1 MSLEP
6 EDAITLRARV
16 IQFKHLSEDET
27 GDGDASF
34 GSLQQLVDRLA
45 HDGTEKEATEALYE
59 LAELFG
65 APHSSV
71 SSFELLQSGV
81 VDGLLQFTTDP
92 GRKLSLLKRKELLL
106 DAFVGR
112 RSKTGTNSPFATFV
126 KKLQESVTRMESF
139 EVVTV
144 TPGIDDSKRISPSL
158 LARQLRL
165 RLVADDQSDHYTTT
179 SDPALLGYWAAG
191 LDYQECSR
199 LWRARVSARF
209 REHLQPKRLRRL
221 LHLHHLLPQSPKAAP
236 QEHLPHLPGQTLVV
250 GRSQRLSA
258 KNAAASEGA
267 AEDAPVAGPSSAGA
281 SASSSSGDAPASAAA
296 ASGSNNMV
304 DTEMPEADYT
314 DDEEVD
320 AEVFDDEVDPDNS
333 IADKTVTV
341 SVGEDGSK
349 IEAQTPDGTPVATSS
364 KEGLP
369 YLSARAA
376 STRASYAS
384 ALKAKLTDW
393 HLEFSLDD
401 QPLPLDLTMY
411 GAMHQHEMRTKTGAL
426 PPNLIWQGAYTV
438 KFKKVAGPS
447 PSTDGRWAK
456 ARSSTPPLSSL
467 PDDAPHA
474 KILKLLRVLQQLNT
488 LEAERSVFVGDKA
501 FVNNKL
507 SAKLTRQLEEPM
519 IVARLA
525 LAYPT
530 GLDLPQHFPFLVPFQ
545 TRYNFLQS
553 TSLRYTRLILKW
565 QGQQARVQ
573 DTSRRDDG
581 IGFLGRLQ
589 RQKVRIPRKRIL
601 ESAMKVGTGL
611 GPTLEFYS
619 LVSNEFA
626 RKDLRI
632 WRDADAAGA
641 GLYVDHPAG
650 LYPAPLSPQDLS
662 TDGGQKRTQIF
673 RVIGQ
678 FVAKAML
685 DSRIIGK
692 IRTPAWALAARGAAS
707 CDDLRSSAWPPPSGG
722 PAGPAVY
729 TDDVATKTSDVVGPQ
744 TLLQLRDLRP
754 RFRSSS
760 RSPPSRNTL
769 SAGSKSRPSPPYSA
783 LETLIVRGQELAK
796 PNASKTESML
806 VLAVKTA
813 AI

>member
-1 MSLEP
+1 
-6 EDAITLRARV
+6 
-16 IQFKHLSEDET
+16 
-27 GDGDASF
+27 
-34 GSLQQLVDRLA
+34 
-45 HDGTEKEATEALYE
+45 
-59 LAELFG
+59 
-65 APHSSV
+65 
-71 SSFELLQSGV
+71 
-81 VDGLLQFTTDP
+81 
-92 GRKLSLLKRKELLL
+92 
-106 DAFVGR
+106 
-112 RSKTGTNSPFATFV
+112 
-126 KKLQESVTRMESF
+126 
-139 EVVTV
+139 
-144 TPGIDDSKRISPSL
+144 
-158 LARQLRL
+158 
-165 RLVADDQSDHYTTT
+165 
-179 SDPALLGYWAAG
+179 
-191 LDYQECSR
+191 
-199 LWRARVSARF
+199 
-209 REHLQPKRLRRL
+209 
-221 LHLHHLLPQSPKAAP
+221 
-236 QEHLPHLPGQTLVV
+236 
-250 GRSQRLSA
+250 
-258 KNAAASEGA
+258 
-267 AEDAPVAGPSSAGA
+267 
-281 SASSSSGDAPASAAA
+281 
-296 ASGSNNMV
+296 MV

-692 IRTPAWALAARGAAS
+692 IRVADKLEAKPEGVKKL
-707 CDDLRSSAWPPPSGG
+707 PPPFRHQTIDPFKNFTSVIGPNGPGKSNLVDAISVVLGVKCAQLRISQLKDLVNRGRRLGKSGVDGEEEPTQNGAGYIHAGAPCTESPTRRPALQPTASPNPNTSHTHPQPSTGMGTSRPGRSHGG

-729 TDDVATKTSDVVGPQ
+729 TRRRGDQDVRCGRSADAASTARPPTAFPIFLSFTSFSKHP
-744 TLLQLRDLRP
+744 LRRLEIAI
-754 RFRSSS
+754 
-760 RSPPSRNTL
+760 L
-769 SAGSKSRPSPPYSA
+769 RPSPPYSA